1 MPPKSPGETPAEP
14 GAAVPAARPGPGAAL
29 LCSGGCR
36 RGSAPW
42 GLPGCPTPSRLC
54 HVPCPQPHPNPVPV
68 PSPSPPTHD
77 QVLLQILLCW
87 PCLKPLCPGDA
98 EESERFGARGAPRH
112 QEASRGE
119 RGTEGA
125 PDPRL
130 GVRPQ
135 PGQPRGAR
143 APRPAPA
150 RQRGRCRR
158 PDPLSPHPGVPA
170 PQLPP
175 LLAWHR
181 LAHGRTWGG
190 SEPASSPKLPHS
202 LPCSWGLQRA
212 PRPQTP
218 PATRGDSEGLGAPP
232 GLSIARPVSTP
243 SPGTPAA
250 PS

>member
-150 RQRGRCRR
+150 RQRGRCRH
-158 PDPLSPHPGVPA
+158 PDPLSPPPGSLRPSSPPSWPGIAWRTAGHGVVLSQPRPQSCPTPSPA
-170 PQLPP
+170 P
-175 LLAWHR
+175 
-181 LAHGRTWGG
+181 GG
-190 SEPASSPKLPHS
+190 CSEPP
-202 LPCSWGLQRA
+202 G
-212 PRPQTP
+212 PQTP

-243 SPGTPAA
+243 SPGTP
-250 PS
+250 S